1 MVVLTCRIERF
12 GRTYYC
18 MNTSTNA
25 GERTGHRM
33 TTRNDHETDGGIEH
47 SKREHAMPRDDVNN
61 RNEEVHTQGG
71 PEHSDVN
78 NYPLWLA
85 GASQRDM
92 FVLAIFTF
100 GTNNVKKIAQV
111 MGLRLR
117 PAELEE
123 VDRYIASISENDELP
138 CSHDARLQGVTW
150 SMLLEKRSKKYSMR
164 FLMNGV
170 RLKRVQKIADEIL
183 SKEHAKAVSSILV
196 LFKDGYVDAENF
208 VESLVIMLG
217 RDYTVKALDL
227 AEFLVNMKGVGDEP
241 VMSPSSRKRGL
252 SSLMRM
258 DSGRLEKRTKK
269 EGGVFESFA
278 IQRRVK
284 TAVVDDQNV
293 KVCFNCGTTST
304 PLWRKD
310 KALDIIMC
318 NACGIYFK
326 NHGKHRPVSLSQA
339 SPPKHGKKDIEGIK
353 SVSAKLLGPSAQQ
366 LAHATL
372 RSIVEGETTSSND
385 PMLGARRSCR
395 PRKPKSFDGTD
406 GDSDMSGAEESA
418 EKMRGDLID
427 RLITTVPA
435 VFDVDGAIKG
445 LWSLRQAAMK
455 DEVTGEN
462 WGTVRLYA
470 DACDDISRQNV
481 KTPAVIQCYPT
492 TLKKEHDEAI
502 YRETYS
508 PGHTLGST
516 YHSCPNTGK
525 NATQTCENCGT
536 QQTPLWRKDKDTG
549 VILCNA
555 CGIYRKT
562 HGVDRPVGSS
572 KQKKAPRPAMP
583 DSFMYGEG
591 IPTKIRSSRQKA
603 SPNMLKDLSYV
614 IPGERK
620 DVCVR
625 SPKIPRRPA
634 QGRYPSSFLSSAGFY
649 GQYSWD
655 RPVQQPY
662 PAPIGS
668 TLFSAAKNG
677 TPKN

>member
-1 MVVLTCRIERF
+1 MPIFVDMQVGTF
-12 GRTYYC
+12 NC
-18 MNTSTNA
+18 MTTSPNA
-25 GERTGHRM
+25 GERTGRMM
-33 TTRNDHETDGGIEH
+33 TTPNELGTDRGIEH
-47 SKREHAMPRDDVNN
+47 STEKKEYVVSREDINN
-61 RNEEVHTQGG
+61 RNEEGHGKAG

-78 NYPLWLA
+78 NYPSWLVA
-85 GASQRDM
+85 DAQRDM

-100 GTNNVKKIAQV
+100 GTHNVKKITQV

-117 PAELEE
+117 AAELEE
-123 VDRYIASISENDELP
+123 VGEYIASISESDELP
-138 CSHDARLQGVTW
+138 CSHDVRLKGMTW
-150 SMLLEKRSKKYSMR
+150 AMLLDKRAKKYSLR
-164 FLMNGV
+164 FLMNGL
-170 RLKRVQKIADEIL
+170 RMKRIQKIADETL
-183 SKEHAKAVSSILV
+183 SKAHAKAVSSILI

-217 RDYTVKALDL
+217 KNYTVKALDL
-227 AEFLVNMKGVGDEP
+227 GDFLVNMKDIGDEP

-252 SSLMRM
+252 STLMRM
-258 DSGRLEKRTKK
+258 DSGRLDKRIKK
-269 EGGVFESFA
+269 DTDILGRFA
-278 IQRRVK
+278 SQKPVK
-284 TAVVDDQNV
+284 MAPVDDQHA

-326 NHGKHRPVSLSQA
+326 NHGKHRPVSLSQS
-339 SPPKHGKKDIEGIK
+339 SPSKQGKKDIAGPK

-366 LAHATL
+366 LAHASL
-372 RSIVEGETTSSND
+372 RSIVEKDHTNSQD
-385 PMLGARRSCR
+385 QVLGARRSSR

-406 GDSDMSGAEESA
+406 VESETSGVEESA

-470 DACDDISRQNV
+470 DACDDLPGQYPKGPVVLQN
-481 KTPAVIQCYPT
+481 CDSYPT
-492 TLKKEHDEAI
+492 IANKEHIEGM
-502 YRETYS
+502 YRE
-508 PGHTLGST
+508 PVGST

-562 HGVDRPVGSS
+562 HGVDRPVGSL
-572 KQKKAPRPAMP
+572 KARKTARAINP
-583 DSFMYGEG
+583 DSFMYGERL
-591 IPTKIRSSRQKA
+591 PTKIRSNRQKA
-603 SPNMLKDLSYV
+603 SPGMLKDLSSA
-614 IPGERK
+614 IPGEMRE
-620 DVCVR
+620 VLVR
-625 SPKIPRRPA
+625 SPKIPRRPS
-634 QGRYPSSFLSSAGFY
+634 QTPYPPGILSSKGFH
-649 GQYSWD
+649 GQYSWN
-655 RPVQQPY
+655 RPVQHTY
-662 PAPIGS
+662 PATFGS
-668 TLFSAAKNG
+668 TLFSAAKND
-677 TPKN
+677 TPRN

>member
-1 MVVLTCRIERF
+1 MT
-12 GRTYYC
+12 
-18 MNTSTNA
+18 TSTNA
-25 GERTGHRM
+25 WKTTGPEM
-33 TTRNDHETDGGIEH
+33 TTPNENVADGGNEH
-47 SKREHAMPRDDVNN
+47 GILKEEYIRNIVVREDVNN
-61 RNEEVHTQGG
+61 RNEEGHVKGG
-71 PEHSDVN
+71 PEHSVGN
-78 NYPLWLA
+78 NYPSWLA
-85 GASQRDM
+85 EDTQRDM

-117 PAELEE
+117 AADLEE
-123 VDRYIASISENDELP
+123 VEDYISSISENDELP
-138 CSHDARLQGVTW
+138 CQHNAHLKGMTW
-150 SMLLEKRSKKYSMR
+150 AMLLDKRAKKYSLR

-170 RLKRVQKIADEIL
+170 RLKRVQRLADEML
-183 SKEHAKAVSSILV
+183 SKEHAKAISSILI

-217 RDYTVKALDL
+217 RDGTVKALNL
-227 AEFLVNMKGVGDEP
+227 AEFLVNMKDLGDEP
-241 VMSPSSRKRGL
+241 VLSPSSRKRGL
-252 SSLMRM
+252 STLMRM
-258 DSGRLEKRTKK
+258 DSGKLEKRVKK
-269 EGGVFESFA
+269 EPLLFGASA
-278 IQRRVK
+278 AQK
-284 TAVVDDQNV
+284 SSKLAAVDDENA

-310 KALDIIMC
+310 KTLDIIMC

-339 SPPKHGKKDIEGIK
+339 SPTKQGKKELVGPK

-366 LAHATL
+366 MAHTSL
-372 RSIVEGETTSSND
+372 RSIVEGENITSYD
-385 PMLGARRSCR
+385 PMLGARRSSR

-406 GDSDMSGAEESA
+406 VDSDMSGAEESA

-470 DACDDISRQNV
+470 DACDEFTSQKLNPPAAILGEE
-481 KTPAVIQCYPT
+481 PAVNEIKT
-492 TLKKEHDEAI
+492 EHFEGM
-502 YRETYS
+502 YRD
-508 PGHTLGST
+508 PVGST

-525 NATQTCENCGT
+525 NATQTCENCAT
-536 QQTPLWRKDKDTG
+536 QQTPLWRKDKETG

-562 HGVDRPVGSS
+562 HGVDRPVGSLKS
-572 KQKKAPRPAMP
+572 RKASRLSNP
-583 DSFMYGEG
+583 DAFMYGERL
-591 IPTKIRSSRQKA
+591 PTKIRSNRQKA
-603 SPNMLKDLSYV
+603 SPNLLKDLSHSISSEKKV
-614 IPGERK
+614 VMK
-620 DVCVR
+620 K
-625 SPKIPRRPA
+625 SPKVPRRPA
-634 QGRYPSSFLSSAGFY
+634 PYSAALFNSGGIY

-662 PAPIGS
+662 PPKFAS
-668 TLFSAAKNG
+668 SLFSAAKNE
-677 TPKN
+677 THRN